1 MKPFALESN
10 MLTLRGVFYPTG
22 HLFIMFP
29 TEKDA
34 RDAEN
39 QLLHKGVRGDA
50 VSLLTPME
58 IHEKIAATAVRET
71 ALPSPGTEADTVR
84 HYEELAREGHHALL
98 VRAPTERETE
108 HVMDVLRSAKI
119 SYAQKYRHLVIEDLV
134 A

>member
-58 IHEKIAATAVRET
+58 IHEKIAATAVRE
-71 ALPSPGTEADTVR
+71 
-84 HYEELAREGHHALL
+84 YEELAREGHHALL